1 MDGLISEVSN
11 FLWGIWAIGILMLLG
26 VLMTLS
32 SKGIQFRRFT
42 LSLRLV
48 LQGALR
54 KHNVEKASGD
64 ISPFQALTT
73 AMAATVGNGNIAGVA
88 TAIAVGGPG
97 AAFWMIVIA
106 PLGMATK
113 FSEAVLAL
121 RYRETNEDGTML
133 GGPMMYIKK
142 GTAIPALGGVFAL
155 CACLGGIGGGNIS
168 QANSIALVMNTEF
181 SIPFWA
187 TGLGLALMLGIVII
201 GGIKRIGAFAEQ
213 AVPAMVVLY
222 GIGVLIVLISNI
234 EMLPAAVNLIFTSAF
249 QPAAPVGGFAGAT
262 VAHTIEYGVRRGV
275 ISSEAG
281 IGSAGIAH
289 GAASTTEP
297 LKQGYLA
304 MIGVFIDTIVVC
316 SMTALTV
323 VVTGVWDTGL
333 ISTAMVASA
342 FNSNIPYGGVI
353 IAFCSLMFGFT
364 TMVTWAYYGEQG
376 LRFLWKSRHVVTG
389 FRVIWCICAVFGA
402 VYGAQVIWDIGDI
415 LIWSMMAPNV
425 VGLLYLVK
433 EIRVI
438 TDEGARAV
446 SIREV

>member
-26 VLMTLS
+26 LLMTVS

-54 KHNVEKASGD
+54 KHNAEKDTGD

-73 AMAATVGNGNIAGVA
+73 AMAATIGNGNIAGVA

-121 RYRETNEDGTML
+121 RYRERNEDGTML

-142 GTAIPALGGVFAL
+142 GAGIPALGSVFAL

-187 TGLGLALMLGIVII
+187 TGLGLAILLGIVII

-222 GIGVLIVLISNI
+222 GVGVLIVLVSNV
-234 EMLPAAVNLIFTSAF
+234 EMLPAAVNLMVTSAF
-249 QPAAPVGGFAGAT
+249 EPAAPVGGFAGAT
-262 VAHTIEYGVRRGV
+262 VARTIEYGVRRGV

-316 SMTALTV
+316 SMTAMTV

-342 FNSNIPYGGVI
+342 FNLNIPYGGII
-353 IAFCSLMFGFT
+353 IAFCSLRFGFT

-389 FRVIWCICAVFGA
+389 FRVIWCMCAVFGA
-402 VYGAQVIWDIGDI
+402 VYGARIIWDISDI

-438 TDEGARAV
+438 TDQGARV
-446 SIREV
+446 ESI